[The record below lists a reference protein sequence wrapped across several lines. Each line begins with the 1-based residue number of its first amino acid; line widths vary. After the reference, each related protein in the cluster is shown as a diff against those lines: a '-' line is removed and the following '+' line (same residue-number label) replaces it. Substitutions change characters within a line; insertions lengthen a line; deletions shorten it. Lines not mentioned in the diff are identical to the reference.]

1 MNLSAA
7 PLRIAVVT
15 DDPGWHGRQLLK
27 SMLAYGVDARYLR
40 LQDCRIDLDHSEGLY
55 LGEFRTEL
63 PDGVFVRGVPGGS
76 LEQVILRLD
85 ILHALRES
93 GVPVYNDAKAI
104 ERTVDKGM
112 TSLLL
117 HRAGLPTPP
126 TWVCETQEEI
136 KAILQREWAS
146 GHTMVCK
153 PLFGSQGEGIIKLNP
168 HDALPDLDVFKGVAY
183 LQRFIPSWN
192 GISCDFRV
200 FVIGG
205 KVDCAMARYGKDWIN
220 NVAQGARCE
229 ALTPSGDLELL
240 AERAVEV
247 LEMDYAG
254 VDLIRGQDGHLQI
267 LEVNS
272 VPAWYGL
279 QSVTPHRIADRLIAD
294 FLNRRVMPAATL
306 RHPLASQLYPS
317 AHRSSEETLH

>member
-1 MNLSAA
+1 LSAA

-27 SMLAYGVDARYLR
+27 SMLAYGVDARYLK

-55 LGEFRTEL
+55 LGEFGSEL

-93 GVPVYNDAKAI
+93 GVPIYNDAKAI

-117 HRAGLPTPP
+117 HRAGLPTPA
-126 TWVCETQEEI
+126 TWVCESVETTR
-136 KAILQREWAS
+136 AILEREWAA

-153 PLFGSQGEGIIKLNP
+153 PLFGSQGEGIIKLQP
-168 HDALPDLDVFKGVAY
+168 QDGMPDLESFKGVAY
-183 LQRFIPSWN
+183 LQRFNPRWT

-200 FVIGG
+200 FVNGG
-205 KVDCAMARYGKDWIN
+205 KVDSAMARYGKDWIN

-229 ALTPSGDLELL
+229 AIVPTGDLELL

-247 LEMDYAG
+247 LDMDYAG

-294 FLNRRVMPAATL
+294 FLTRKVLPAATL
-306 RHPLASQLYPS
+306 RHPLASQLYH
-317 AHRSSEETLH
+317 AEHRSSEETLH